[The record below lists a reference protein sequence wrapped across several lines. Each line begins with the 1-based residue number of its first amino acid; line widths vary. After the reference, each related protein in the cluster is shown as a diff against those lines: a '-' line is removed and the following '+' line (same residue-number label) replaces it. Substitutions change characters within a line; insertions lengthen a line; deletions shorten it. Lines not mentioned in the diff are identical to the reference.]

1 MLVVWNVYE
10 EDIVFATRHEVDAI
24 VDTKHEEDIVVVT
37 NHEEVSGNSQ
47 GVAGMR
53 LFV

>member
-10 EDIVFATRHEVDAI
+10 EDIVFATRHE
-24 VDTKHEEDIVVVT
+24 EDIVVII
-37 NHEEVSGNSQ
+37 NHEEVIANSQ